1 MMRCWSRLF
10 VRRAPPM
17 RPGVPREVNKQLVCV
32 CANEFGGAADR
43 GQYSL
48 RPNERTL
55 TPEERE
61 RQKQIDDD
69 YKAANKKVPDQ
80 KAKDP
85 WADVRSGPTV
95 TDPKKKQK

>member
-1 MMRCWSRLF
+1 MRKRLTQSRWSRLIPLTGALALLATSAF
-10 VRRAPPM
+10 AQMPT
-17 RPGVPREVNKQLVCV
+17 PGLSLQGENK
-32 CANEFGGAADR
+32 
-43 GQYSL
+43 S
-48 RPNERTL
+48 L

-69 YKAANKKVPDQ
+69 YKAASKKVPDQ

-95 TDPKKKQK
+95 TNPKKKQQ

>member
-1 MMRCWSRLF
+1 M
-10 VRRAPPM
+10 PPI
-17 RPGVPREVNKQLVCV
+17 
-32 CANEFGGAADR
+32 
-43 GQYSL
+43 SL
-48 RPNERTL
+48 RPPERTL
-55 TPEERE
+55 TPEDCE

-69 YKAANKKVPDQ
+69 YKAASKKVPDQ